1 MEKQKMEVSL
11 EGERV
16 ILVPYMKEHVPKYHE
31 WMQDPAL
38 LQATGSE
45 PLSLDQEYQMQLSW
59 NQDPFSSVLSLFVCF
74 IHSLFF
80 CIALVELGHLDC
92 HECERL
98 KIWRWV
104 FAERTFIVL
113 DKHLVVG
120 DFAHGDPHVE
130 AMVGDVNIYMND
142 PDDPQMA
149 EIEIMIAEQKCRG
162 KGLGKESVLMMMA
175 FAVKNLGIHIFRA
188 KIGESNSASLNMF
201 RKLGFE
207 ETSYSEIF
215 QEVTLELQVTKAK
228 QEELLHLMGNVV
240 SHT

>member
-16 ILVPYMKEHVPKYHE
+16 VLVPYMKEHVPKYHE

-59 NQDPFSSVLSLFVCF
+59 NQDPF
-74 IHSLFF
+74 
-80 CIALVELGHLDC
+80 
-92 HECERL
+92 
-98 KIWRWV
+98 
-104 FAERTFIVL
+104 T
-113 DKHLVVG
+113 
-120 DFAHGDPHVE
+120 
-130 AMVGDVNIYMND
+130 MVGDVNIYMND

-228 QEELLHLMGNVV
+228 QEELLPLVGNVV